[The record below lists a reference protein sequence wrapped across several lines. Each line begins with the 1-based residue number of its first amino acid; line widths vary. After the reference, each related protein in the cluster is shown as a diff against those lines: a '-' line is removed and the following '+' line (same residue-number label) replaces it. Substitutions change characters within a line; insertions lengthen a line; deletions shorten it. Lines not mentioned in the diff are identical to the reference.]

1 MVHSPVRPSPRSGA
15 PSSPAFDICI
25 RGGGIVG
32 HTLAL
37 LLARD
42 RLRIALYTPKALPGA
57 APRPEDVR
65 AYALNGASRELLQ
78 SLRVWPCLLYTSP
91 SPRD

>member
-1 MVHSPVRPSPRSGA
+1 MCTDALRTRRRLRSYNLAMVHSPVRPSPRSGA

-42 RLRIALYTPKALPGA
+42 RLRIALYTP
-57 APRPEDVR
+57 
-65 AYALNGASRELLQ
+65 
-78 SLRVWPCLLYTSP
+78 CLYTHLTLP
-91 SPRD
+91 TKA